1 VPASIAVRHPRQKMT
16 CPHRACRTNIGGIKK
31 TRLEKGQKDADHRPI
46 PVSSQG
52 LRHATVEHLTLPD
65 TIIREPEKNPNPFRP
80 TVVRAAE
87 EDEIRD
93 EHRLCTT
100 SGHASSRV
108 IQKGSSEKTSS
119 LSPSERSDRRFCENC
134 RLGQLTCL
142 MLSVH
147 VGFAEDR
154 VRVANGLTRLDWI
167 GLKEGTITMER
178 RLLYKLGLR
187 FLQYVHNLMLQSRTL

>member
-1 VPASIAVRHPRQKMT
+1 MT

-31 TRLEKGQKDADHRPI
+31 TRLEKGQKDADRRPI

-80 TVVRAAE
+80 TVVSAAE
-87 EDEIRD
+87 EEEIRD

-119 LSPSERSDRRFCENC
+119 LSPSERSERRFCENC
-134 RLGQLTCL
+134 RLGELTCL

-154 VRVANGLTRLDWI
+154 VSSKWADEVGLDWLERWNHHDGEKTPVQV
-167 GLKEGTITMER
+167 GLEASTIRT
-178 RLLYKLGLR
+178 
-187 FLQYVHNLMLQSRTL
+187 VHNAPQSRICE